1 MTLRARPNPRRVFR
15 RLCLAFLLWLLGL
28 SCARAAPW
36 PAVDSDAT
44 PDPAVQWGALSNGL
58 RYAILP
64 NAEPKDR
71 VSLRFVVAAGSLHE
85 RDDELGLAHFVEHMA
100 FRGTRGHPNGS
111 LTPALQRL
119 GLDLGPDSAAF
130 TTYDH
135 TIYHLELPDTKETTL
150 REALHVFREWA
161 SDVTFDASL
170 IERERGVI
178 LSEKATRDTPEARSG
193 LAHLQF
199 LFPQSRHVQR
209 PVIGTEPAIRRFTR
223 DEFVAFYDAWYRP
236 ERMAVL
242 AVGDID
248 AAMVAR
254 LIAAE
259 FSDLSAR
266 APPRDEPADLSPSS
280 ASNRDVGIFSDP
292 GIVGC
297 GLTFAHPLSVPATRD
312 THALRVRQLQ
322 RALAFAMF
330 HNRVQ
335 RISHEDDSV
344 LVAPTAT
351 TSWFFPDWQV
361 ASLTVSSKIDDWQK
375 VAAEMEREHR
385 RAFQFGFT
393 ARELEEA
400 RATFTT
406 GYEQSVRTAATRPSP
421 WLVGQLVGSI
431 LSGKVFTTPAAQQ
444 SDLAADLAAATLD
457 DCLAEFRAAWTTGAP
472 HVFVTANPSFRITRA
487 QIASALNASRQTEA
501 ARRAESAA
509 PTAFAYGDFGP
520 PGRLVRDELIADLGV
535 RLGEFANGVRCNF
548 KSTLYEADTVEVHVR
563 VGEGKLRQPKN
574 QPGLDLLAN
583 AMLTAGGLGRHT
595 AQELRDLLAGRALN
609 VAFHVESDAFVF
621 NGRCARR
628 DLLQCL
634 QIIAAYLTD
643 AAYRPEAMR
652 DVNAGFGSMYASLA
666 ATPGGPIAMRAVSML
681 LSGDSRFGIP
691 PGEDLFART
700 LPELI
705 DWLDPQLKHGAIEL
719 SLVGDVSWDEAR
731 PALASTFGALPLREP
746 RAEPLGGANVKFADH
761 KADVTIFGL
770 DPKMKQCA
778 LAIFWPVPASDDI
791 HEERRSVLLCH
802 VLTERLRLHLR
813 EGLGATYS
821 AAATFTRVSGFPVVN
836 YFSLYAE
843 VEAARAAQA
852 LQIIQREVAALA
864 AKGPDADEFTRAQQ
878 PYLHSMND
886 SLRTNSYWGA
896 TVLADAQQRPF
907 RLTAAR
913 DRAADIVAITRAE
926 ISDLAR
932 RSLIAKNAFTFATVP
947 AVVRAPPAPPAS
959 N

>member
-1 MTLRARPNPRRVFR
+1 MRQ
-15 RLCLAFLLWLLGL
+15 LALVSLFVGL
-28 SCARAAPW
+28 MAVANAAPW
-36 PAVDSDAT
+36 PAIESDAT
-44 PDPAVQWGALSNGL
+44 PDPAVQWGTLPNGL

-85 RDDELGLAHFVEHMA
+85 RDNELGLAHFVEHMT

-135 TIYHLELPDTKETTL
+135 TIYHLELPDTKESTL
-150 REALHVFREWA
+150 REALHVFRECA

-193 LAHLQF
+193 LANLRF

-209 PVIGTEPAIRRFTR
+209 PVIGTEAAIRRFSR
-223 DEFVAFYDAWYRP
+223 DDFVAFYDAWYRP

-242 AVGDID
+242 VVGDVD

-254 LIAAE
+254 LITTE
-259 FSDLSAR
+259 FSDLTAR
-266 APPRDEPADLSPSS
+266 APARDEPVDLDPKA
-280 ASNRDVGIFSDP
+280 ASNRDVGIYSDP

-297 GLTFAHPLSVPATRD
+297 GLTFAHPLFAPHQRD
-312 THALRVRQLQ
+312 THAQRVQQLH
-322 RALAFAMF
+322 RSLAFAMF
-330 HNRVQ
+330 HNRLQ
-335 RISHEDDSV
+335 RVSHEPDSV
-344 LVAPTAT
+344 LVGPTAT
-351 TSWFFPDWQV
+351 ISWFFPDWQV

-375 VAAEMEREHR
+375 VAAEMELEHR

-400 RATFTT
+400 RAMFAT
-406 GYEQSVRTAATRPSP
+406 GYEQAVRSAATRPSR
-421 WLVGQLVGSI
+421 WLVGQLVGAI
-431 LSGKVFTTPAAQQ
+431 LGGKVFTTPAAQQ
-444 SDLAADLAAATLD
+444 RDLAADLAATTLN
-457 DCLAEFRAAWTTGAP
+457 DCLTEFRAAWTTGAP
-472 HVFVTANPSFRITRA
+472 HVFVSANPSFRITRE
-487 QIASALNASRQTEA
+487 QIAAALNTSRQTEA
-501 ARRAESAA
+501 ARRTEGAA
-509 PTAFAYGDFGP
+509 PTVFAYRDFGP
-520 PGRLVRDELIADLGV
+520 PGRLVRDELVPDLDV
-535 RLGEFANGVRCNF
+535 RLAEFANGVRCNF
-548 KSTLYEADTVEVHVR
+548 KSTLYEADTVEIHVR

-583 AMLTAGGLGRHT
+583 AVLTAGGLGRHT

-609 VAFHVESDAFVF
+609 VAFHVESDAVVF
-621 NGRCARR
+621 EGRCARR
-628 DLLQCL
+628 DLAQCL
-634 QIIAAYLTD
+634 QLIAAYLTD

-652 DVNAGFGSMYASLA
+652 DVDASFGSMYSSLA
-666 ATPGGPIAMRAVSML
+666 ASPGGPIAMQAVPL
-681 LSGDSRFGIP
+681 ILQGDTRFGIP
-691 PGEDLFART
+691 PGSDLMART

-705 DWLDPQLKHGAIEL
+705 DWLDPQLKHGPIEL
-719 SLVGDVSWDEAR
+719 SVVGDISWDEAK
-731 PALASTFGALPLREP
+731 PILASTVGALPARAP
-746 RAEPLGGANVKFADH
+746 RAKLLEDTSVKFAS
-761 KADVTIFGL
+761 APSSVTVFGL

-778 LAIFWPVPASDDI
+778 LALYWPVPGADDI

-813 EGLGATYS
+813 ESLGAAYS
-821 AAATFTRVSGFPVVN
+821 TSATFTRVSGFPSIN
-836 YFSLYAE
+836 YFSIYAE
-843 VEAARAAQA
+843 VEAARAGQA

-864 AKGPDADEFTRAQQ
+864 AKGPDSDEFTRAQQ

-896 TVLADAQQRPF
+896 TVLADAQQRPI
-907 RLTAAR
+907 RLAAAR
-913 DRAADIVAITRAE
+913 DRAADIVAITQAE
-926 ISDLAR
+926 IASLAR
-932 RSLIAKNAFTFATVP
+932 RSLVAKKAFMFATVP
-947 AVVRAPPAPPAS
+947 AVVVAPPARPAS
-959 N
+959 H